1 MAKFCDV
8 VGYAESSETV
18 PGVWIDIMVE
28 RKLFGEVE
36 SNSVRMNAA
45 EMKVNSDISVGNSI
59 NVMAD
64 AYANN
69 HFHTIR
75 YVKWAGTLWI
85 VNKVD
90 VKSPRLI
97 LRLGGVYNGPTPPT
111 PNPA

>member
-1 MAKFCDV
+1 MAKFCDM
-8 VGYAESSETV
+8 VGYAEPSETV
-18 PGVWIDIMVE
+18 PGVWINRIVE

-36 SNSVRMNAA
+36 SNSVRINVA

-69 HFHTIR
+69 HFHNIR
-75 YVKWAGTLWI
+75 YVKWAGALWI
-85 VNKVD
+85 VTKVD

-97 LRLGGVYNGPTPPT
+97 LRLGGVYNGPTPTAPV
-111 PNPA
+111 PA